1 MVMMIILMVMY
12 DGGNMLVFSLILACF
27 TAQQWTKLTSLAIQ
41 DEFLMHNLLAYLNL
55 FTIWKDNARLS
66 TDGWKSG
73 LDAYFNTKITVV
85 NKALGAPGF

>member
-1 MVMMIILMVMY
+1 MVMMIILMVMC

-55 FTIWKDNARLS
+55 FLRFGKTMRGSRLI
-66 TDGWKSG
+66 DR
-73 LDAYFNTKITVV
+73 
-85 NKALGAPGF
+85 KAV